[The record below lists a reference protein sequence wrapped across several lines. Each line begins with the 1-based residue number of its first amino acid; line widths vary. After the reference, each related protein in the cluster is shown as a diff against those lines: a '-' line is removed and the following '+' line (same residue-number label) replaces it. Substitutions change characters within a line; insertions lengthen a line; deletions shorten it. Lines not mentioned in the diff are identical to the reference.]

1 MVTEILVKEPLE
13 REMIEGGMELI
24 NRLAKHGVKVNVA
37 LWLWTLEKG
46 QWEFVVAS
54 RWVNKLGMMEAL
66 RQLHGFFYGNSGPIA
81 GLRWMQISLVE
92 ADHPMIKA
100 LRAEAKKYHKD
111 FAGERLRGA
120 WFGDTR
126 VDDAYIYFVK

>member
-13 REMIEGGMELI
+13 REMIEGGNELLK
-24 NRLAKHGVKVNVA
+24 RLEKNGIKVAVA
-37 LWLWTLEKG
+37 LWLWSGETG
-46 QWEFVVAS
+46 RWELVIS
-54 RWVNKLGMMEAL
+54 STWINKLGDIESF
-66 RQLHGFFYGNSGPIA
+66 RQLHGIYYGTAGPIV
-81 GLRWMQISLVE
+81 GLKLLQIDLAE
-92 ADHPMIKA
+92 TKRPLIKA

-111 FAGERLRGA
+111 FARERLKGA